1 MKWGTRIKPGAML
14 VQYAAR
20 RLGISEVDVRDF
32 RVAWNADVVQIRTW
46 NHLKFDIKGID
57 LFIFDRHPFR

>member
-1 MKWGTRIKPGAML
+1 MKWGERIKPGPVL

-32 RVAWNADVVQIRTW
+32 RVAYNADVIQIRTW
-46 NHLKFDIKGID
+46 NHLKFDINGIE
-57 LFIFDRHPFR
+57 LFNFDRHWFR